1 MFTVRL
7 ASLIFSTLIAGAAQ
21 AVEEPRPDA
30 FQAFND
36 GLAQCTRLYGYS
48 AAAGMKLGPHEL
60 GKGELDWRDCAYHV
74 VRKTLVPGS
83 RVPSIY
89 EDAIKEDKAMT
100 AALQRQEL
108 TRAERL
114 EKLNDLLDSL
124 RATEMLNA
132 PGQSTG
138 ESAGRYL
145 TPQEKE
151 IFSQMFLPPRR

>member
-1 MFTVRL
+1 MSHVRL
-7 ASLIFSTLIAGAAQ
+7 VSLLALTLTAGAAQ
-21 AVEEPRPDA
+21 AVEESRPEA

-36 GLAQCTRLYGYS
+36 GLARCSGLYGYS
-48 AAAGMKLGPHEL
+48 AEAGMKLGPYEL

-74 VRKTLVPGS
+74 VRTTLMPGS
-83 RVPSIY
+83 RVPGIY

-100 AALQRQEL
+100 AAIQRQQM

-132 PGQSTG
+132 PGAAAKDDG
-138 ESAGRYL
+138 GRYL
-145 TPQEKE
+145 SPQEKE
-151 IFSQMFLPPRR
+151 VFSQMFMPARR